1 MNMPPSIPRQLQANA
16 EMIVSTFASE
26 MQVELTFDRRGATW
40 LDDYILRVRDR
51 FSREERE
58 SLVSALGAFLGEALL
73 RKYGGQWIEHQGTW
87 GVQLDGRPWISPF
100 HKIDER
106 FEPHRVS
113 DSIADLFH
121 GGPLL
126 QHLREQR
133 PRFP

>member
-1 MNMPPSIPRQLQANA
+1 MMPARLQDVHPQA
-16 EMIVSTFASE
+16 
-26 MQVELTFDRRGATW
+26 VELQLAPAQ
-40 LDDYILRVRDR
+40 I
-51 FSREERE
+51 E
-58 SLVSALGAFLGEALL
+58 GAFLGEALL
-73 RKYGGQWIEHQGTW
+73 RKYGGQWVEHQGTW

-113 DSIADLFH
+113 DSLADLFH